1 MSCQELCE
9 ECSPL
14 LSEAYQQMQS
24 SVAKRLKLEDDR
36 QPVQITEEVLREEF
50 CQAFGEL
57 QKKENFP
64 RGRLAG
70 CRAMH
75 LVDLFWARSA
85 CLYDPNSV
93 RSMFKWVNEEVVPR
107 MLNKYRSHISRD
119 AGDELPIRLLE
130 PRESSSANP
139 KDPKPVRLRKYLGQS
154 SLKVWLAIVFRNL
167 VRDKRRKWKLRK
179 DAEPLLFDVE
189 KNGERYENVTSK
201 SPSIR
206 ERLRLSVIQFLAKRT
221 VQQKK
226 VFQLRVVEGRT
237 NEDCAAELGCE
248 PGNVSDRLKN
258 FLENLCKDEIFR
270 DSLVA
275 IEKEFGLQP
284 NSITQIL
291 QPVSGIGETDEKQ
304 EKKHRKTLEDDLGKL
319 FNWSTDE
326 DTPDDRLR
334 QDVFSAFVRA
344 ICRLPAEQKMVLKL
358 RVLDGLSPVTAASH
372 MFCATERVVRQFD
385 QAVLKVCRDRQLAGE
400 LQWLEMEFDRPEH
413 ELRDGMEDASTAWL
427 KTVFGWIDDSR
438 GMIEEI
444 EN

>member
-1 MSCQELCE
+1 MSCKELCE
-9 ECSPL
+9 ECSRL
-14 LSEAYQQMQS
+14 LSVAYQQMQS
-24 SVAKRLKLEDDR
+24 RVAKRLQLEDDS

-85 CLYDPNSV
+85 CLHDPSAV
-93 RSMFKWVNEEVVPR
+93 VAMFQYVTDEFVPR
-107 MLNKYRSHISRD
+107 MLKKYRLHIARD
-119 AGDELPIRLLE
+119 AGDDLPNRLLE
-130 PRESSSANP
+130 PRKSSSANP
-139 KDPKPVRLRKYLGQS
+139 KTSKPVRLREYLGES
-154 SLKVWLAIVFRNL
+154 SLEVWLAIVFRNL
-167 VRDKRRKWKLRK
+167 MRDMWRKWKRRK
-179 DAEPLLFDVE
+179 DAEPLLFDGE

-201 SPSIR
+201 PPLIR
-206 ERLRLSVIQFLAKRT
+206 ERLRLSVIQFLAGRT

-226 VFQLRVVEGRT
+226 VFKLRVVEGRT
-237 NEDCAAELGCE
+237 NEDCAVELDCE

-258 FLENLCKDEIFR
+258 FLENLCKDESFR
-270 DSLVA
+270 NSLVA
-275 IEKEFGLQP
+275 VEKEFGLQP

-304 EKKHRKTLEDDLGKL
+304 EKAHRKRLEDDLGKL

-334 QDVFSAFVRA
+334 QDVFLAFVRA

-358 RVLDGLSPVTAASH
+358 RVLDGLSPVIAASH
-372 MFCATERVVRQFD
+372 MFCTTERVVRQFD
-385 QAVLKVCRDRQLAGE
+385 QALLKVCRDRQLAGE

-413 ELRDGMEDASTAWL
+413 ELRAGMEDASTAWL

>member
-1 MSCQELCE
+1 MSCKELCK
-9 ECSPL
+9 ECGLL

-24 SVAKRLKLEDDR
+24 RVAKRLELEDGS

-64 RGRLAG
+64 KGRLAG

-93 RSMFKWVNEEVVPR
+93 DSMFKWVNEKLVPR
-107 MLNKYRSHISRD
+107 MLNKYRSHIARD
-119 AGDELPIRLLE
+119 AGDELPIHLLG
-130 PRESSSANP
+130 PRKSSSANP
-139 KDPKPVRLRKYLGQS
+139 KNPKPVRLRKYLGES
-154 SLKVWLAIVFRNL
+154 SLEVWLAIVFRNL
-167 VRDKRRKWKLRK
+167 MRDMWRKWKRRK
-179 DAEPLLFDVE
+179 DAEQLLLDGE
-189 KNGERYENVTSK
+189 KNGKGFENVTWK

-206 ERLRLSVIQFLAKRT
+206 EQLRLSVIQFLSGRT
-221 VQQKK
+221 VQQQK
-226 VFQLRVVEGRT
+226 VFKLRVVEGRT
-237 NEDCAAELGCE
+237 NEDCAAELDCE

-258 FLENLCKDEIFR
+258 FLENLCKDKSFR
-270 DSLVA
+270 NSLVA
-275 IEKEFGLQP
+275 VEKDFGLQP

-304 EKKHRKTLEDDLGKL
+304 EKAHRKRLEDDLGKL

-326 DTPDDRLR
+326 DTRDDRLR
-334 QDVFSAFVRA
+334 QDVFLAFVRA

-358 RVLDGLSPVTAASH
+358 RVLDGLSAVIAASH
-372 MFCATERVVRQFD
+372 MFCKTERVVRQFD

-413 ELRDGMEDASTAWL
+413 ELRAAGSTTA
-427 KTVFGWIDDSR
+427 G
-438 GMIEEI
+438 E
-444 EN
+444 